1 MDKPTHLIEFETML
15 LGRYVGLHPPQY
27 KHGGNHL
34 DRSAYTLLSRIDMQ
48 GPMSIGELGE
58 AFGLDTSTLSR
69 QTSAMVNS
77 GLVQRIS
84 DPDGGM
90 ARKFRITDEGM
101 RRLGAD
107 RAGNVDGLDRVVADW
122 EPEDVAT
129 FAMWLRRF
137 NSDVEKLAGR
147 PWPRT

>member
-1 MDKPTHLIEFETML
+1 MNWLPAHVC
-15 LGRYVGLHPPQY
+15 GQ
-27 KHGGNHL
+27 
-34 DRSAYTLLSRIDMQ
+34 
-48 GPMSIGELGE
+48 
-58 AFGLDTSTLSR
+58 
-69 QTSAMVNS
+69 
-77 GLVQRIS
+77 LVRRIS

-90 ARKFRITDEGM
+90 ARKFRITDEGV

>member
-15 LGRYVGLHPPQY
+15 LGRYVSLQPPQY
-27 KHGGNHL
+27 TYGRNQL

-69 QTSAMVNS
+69 QTSSMVNS

-101 RRLGAD
+101 SRLRAD
-107 RAGNVDGLDRVVADW
+107 RARNVDGLDQVLADW

-129 FAMWLRRF
+129 FAMWLRKF
-137 NSDVEKLAGR
+137 NSDVERFSGR